1 MSGVTRTDVVIHDLE
16 SAERELGAH
25 FPDIRLGRV
34 EREGFRSTFATTV
47 GDRFALMDYTFEG
60 SGAATSGSEDLVVI
74 MSRGRGYEL
83 AHGRE
88 AVDTSKPF
96 LAPAAGLAG
105 RWDSF
110 DAKLVRLDFA
120 AVERIAQAAAGDPSF
135 RLVRRGT
142 APSSPDRARHWSL
155 VLGALERML
164 SDAPEAFDSP
174 IFAEGMFHQLATAF
188 LHAFDTSWLEVAE
201 RDLGHATRSAVV
213 RRAVEYMQEHAG
225 EPITVQHVADAAF
238 ISTRGLH
245 YAFTRD
251 LGRSPSDML
260 RRIRLDRARAD
271 LAASDGRLTV
281 AAVARRWG
289 FASSSRFSQAYHR
302 AFGEQPSETLR
313 R

>member
-16 SAERELGAH
+16 SAERELCAH

-34 EREGFRSTFATTV
+34 ERDGFRSTFASTAGERFTV
-47 GDRFALMDYTFEG
+47 MDYAFEG
-60 SGAATSGSEDLVVI
+60 SGAAVSGSDDLVVI

-88 AVDTSKPF
+88 PVDTSRPF
-96 LAPAAGLAG
+96 LAPAEGMAG
-105 RWDSF
+105 RWEAF
-110 DAKLVRLDFA
+110 DAKLVRLDLG

-142 APSSPDRARHWSL
+142 APLSTERARHWSL
-155 VLGALERML
+155 ALGAFERVL
-164 SDAPEAFDSP
+164 AEAPEAFDSP

-188 LHAFDTSWLEVAE
+188 LHAFDTSWLDVAE
-201 RDLGHATRSAVV
+201 RPPARPEPSAVV
-213 RRAVEYMQEHAG
+213 RRAVEYMHEYAG
-225 EPITVQHVADAAF
+225 EPVTVQHVADAAF

-251 LGRSPSDML
+251 LGRSPSEVL
-260 RRIRLDRARAD
+260 RRIRLERARAE

-289 FASSSRFSQAYHR
+289 FANSSRFSQAYHR
-302 AFGEQPSETLR
+302 AFGEHPGVTLR

>member
-1 MSGVTRTDVVIHDLE
+1 MVGVSSTSAVIHDLE

-25 FPDIRLGRV
+25 FPDVRLGRV
-34 EREGFRSTFATTV
+34 DRDGFRSTFATTA
-47 GDRFALMDYTFEG
+47 GDRFTVMAYTFEG
-60 SGAATSGSEDLVVI
+60 SGAATSGSEDLVVV
-74 MSRGRGYEL
+74 MSRGRGYQL

-88 AVDTSKPF
+88 AVDTSRPF
-96 LAPAAGLAG
+96 LVPAEGLAG
-105 RWDSF
+105 RWDAF
-110 DAKLVRLDFA
+110 DAKLVRLDLG
-120 AVERIAQAAAGDPSF
+120 AVERIARAAAGDPSF

-142 APSSPDRARHWSL
+142 APVSPERARHWSL
-155 VLGALERML
+155 ALGAFERML
-164 SDAPEAFDSP
+164 AEAPEAFESP

-188 LHAFDTSWLEVAE
+188 LHAFATSWVEVAE
-201 RDLGHATRSAVV
+201 RDDAHVAPSAVV
-213 RRAVEYMQEHAG
+213 RRAVEYMHEHAG

-251 LGRSPSDML
+251 LDRSPSEVL
-260 RRIRLDRARAD
+260 RRIRLERARAD

-289 FASSSRFSQAYHR
+289 FANSSRFSQAYHR
-302 AFGEQPSETLR
+302 AFGEHPAETLR

>member
-34 EREGFRSTFATTV
+34 EREGFRSSFATTS
-47 GDRFALMDYTFEG
+47 GDRFTVMEYAFEG
-60 SGAATSGSEDLVVI
+60 SGAATSGSEDLIVI
-74 MSRGRGYEL
+74 MSRGRGYDL
-83 AHGRE
+83 VHGRQ
-88 AVDTSKPF
+88 AVDTSRPF
-96 LAPAAGLAG
+96 LAPAEGLAG

-110 DAKLVRLDFA
+110 DAKLLRLDFA
-120 AVERIAQAAAGDPSF
+120 AVERIAQTAVGDPSF
-135 RLVRRGT
+135 HLVRRGT
-142 APSSPDRARHWSL
+142 APVSPERARHWSL
-155 VLGALERML
+155 ALGAFERML
-164 SDAPEAFDSP
+164 AEAPEAFDSA

-188 LHAFDTSWLEVAE
+188 LHAFDTNWLDAAE
-201 RDLGHATRSAVV
+201 RNEARGAPSAVV
-213 RRAVEYMQEHAG
+213 RHAVDYMQEHAG
-225 EPITVQHVADAAF
+225 EPITVQQVADASF

-251 LGRSPSDML
+251 LGRSPSEVL

-271 LAASDGRLTV
+271 LAASDGGSTV

-289 FASSSRFSQAYHR
+289 FANSSRFAQSYHR
-302 AFGEQPSETLR
+302 AFGEHPAETLR